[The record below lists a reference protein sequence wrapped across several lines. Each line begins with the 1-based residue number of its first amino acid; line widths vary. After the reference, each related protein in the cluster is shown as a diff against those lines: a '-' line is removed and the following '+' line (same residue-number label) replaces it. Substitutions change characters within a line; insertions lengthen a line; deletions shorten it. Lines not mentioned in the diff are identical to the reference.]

1 VAAGLGMDRLEADD
15 LYRPEVA
22 IDLGGAYLAQLLRT
36 FRGTPHIAIAAYD
49 SGEAQATLWRT
60 YCFSPEPEEYF
71 TKVGF
76 RETRLHLARVL
87 AAWTQYQR
95 LYG

>member
-1 VAAGLGMDRLEADD
+1 MAHLEADD

-22 IDLGGAYLAQLLRT
+22 IDLGGAYLAQLLHT
-36 FRGTPHIAIAAYD
+36 FRGSPHIAIAAYD
-49 SGEAQATLWRT
+49 AGESQARLWRT
-60 YCFSPEPEEYF
+60 WCFTPEPEEYF

-76 RETRLHLARVL
+76 RETRLHLAQVL
-87 AAWTQYQR
+87 AAWSQYQR